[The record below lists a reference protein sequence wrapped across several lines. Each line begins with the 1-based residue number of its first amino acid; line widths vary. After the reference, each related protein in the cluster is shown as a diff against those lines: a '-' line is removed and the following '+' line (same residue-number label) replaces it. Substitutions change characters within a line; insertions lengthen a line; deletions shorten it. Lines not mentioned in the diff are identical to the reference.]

1 MKYLRKIF
9 ESDSTEQLE
18 EVEAIFTEFLDE
30 RQILEDGEE
39 YPTCEIKI
47 EQKYIRITIYK
58 EECVQNANGIVDF
71 ENLVKG
77 YDEQKAILNR
87 LKTPLKRIDHLGY
100 KWGIEI
106 WDNEIHIKIF
116 FIDNDFTLL
125 DALTSIHGSV
135 SIDPNII
142 KTVLKD
148 KYNVEYSSFNHSPG
162 SSGYYGRKETI
173 YLYLRDTITNDS
185 KLYRDIK
192 DLKHRKKND
201 DDRYERSVFSRV
213 EIVHDG
219 KTLKL
224 EY

>member
-9 ESDSTEQLE
+9 ESDSNEQLE
-18 EVEAIFTEFLDE
+18 EVESIFTEFLDE
-30 RQILEDGEE
+30 RQKLEDGEE
-39 YPTCEIKI
+39 STICEIST
-47 EQKYIRITIYK
+47 EEKYIRITIYK
-58 EECVQNANGIVDF
+58 DECAQDANGFADF

-77 YDEQKAILNR
+77 YDDQKAILNR
-87 LKTPLKRIDHLGY
+87 LRTPLKRIDHLGY

-106 WDNEIHIKIF
+106 CDNEIHIKIF
-116 FIDNDFTLL
+116 FIDNNFTLI
-125 DALTSIHGSV
+125 DALISNHGSV

-148 KYNVEYSSFNHSPG
+148 KYNVEYSSFNRSSG
-162 SSGYYGRKETI
+162 SSGYGRKETI

-185 KLYRDIK
+185 QLYKDIK
-192 DLKHRKKND
+192 GLKHRKRND
-201 DDRYERSVFSRV
+201 LSSSYERSVFSRV
-213 EIVHDG
+213 EIIHDG

>member
-9 ESDSTEQLE
+9 ESDSTEQLG

-30 RQILEDGEE
+30 KQILDGDE
-39 YPTCEIKI
+39 YPTCEIKS
-47 EQKYIRITIYK
+47 EAKYIRVIIYK
-58 EECVQNANGIVDF
+58 DECVQNANGIEDF
-71 ENLVKG
+71 ENLVNA

-100 KWGIEI
+100 NWGIEI
-106 WDNEIHIKIF
+106 GECEIHIKIF
-116 FIDNDFTLL
+116 HIDKDASLL
-125 DALTSIHGSV
+125 DALTSNHGSV

-142 KTVLKD
+142 KKILKD
-148 KYNVEYSSFNHSPG
+148 KYNVEYSSFSHSPG

-185 KLYRDIK
+185 QLYKDIK
-192 DLKHRKKND
+192 NLKHRKKND
-201 DDRYERSVFSRV
+201 DDKYERSVFSGV
-213 EIVHDG
+213 EIIHEG

>member
-30 RQILEDGEE
+30 RIKLEDGEE
-39 YPTCEIKI
+39 IPTCEISTKP
-47 EQKYIRITIYK
+47 KYIRITIYK
-58 EECVQNANGIVDF
+58 EECVQNANGFVDF

-77 YDEQKAILNR
+77 YDEQKDILNR

-100 KWGIEI
+100 EWGIEI
-106 WDNEIHIKIF
+106 WDNEIHIKVF
-116 FIDNDFTLL
+116 FIDNNFTLL
-125 DALTSIHGSV
+125 DALTSNHGSV

-148 KYNVEYSSFNHSPG
+148 KYNIEYLRFSHSPG

-173 YLYLRDTITNDS
+173 YLYLIDTITNDS
-185 KLYRDIK
+185 QLYKDIK
-192 DLKHRKKND
+192 ALKHRKRNED
-201 DDRYERSVFSRV
+201 DKYERNVFSGV
-213 EIVHDG
+213 EIIHDG

>member
-9 ESDSTEQLE
+9 ESDSTEQLG

-30 RQILEDGEE
+30 KQILEDGNE
-39 YPTCEIKI
+39 YPTCEI
-47 EQKYIRITIYK
+47 ESEAKYIRITIYK
-58 EECVQNANGIVDF
+58 DECVQNANGIEDF
-71 ENLVKG
+71 ENLVNA

-100 KWGIEI
+100 KWGIQI
-106 WDNEIHIKIF
+106 WDNEIHIKVF
-116 FIDNDFTLL
+116 FIDNNFSLL
-125 DALTSIHGSV
+125 DALTSSHGSV

-148 KYNVEYSSFNHSPG
+148 KYNVEYSSFNHVHG

-173 YLYLRDTITNDS
+173 YLYLKDTITNDS
-185 KLYRDIK
+185 QLYKDIK
-192 DLKHRKKND
+192 NLKHRKRND
-201 DDRYERSVFSRV
+201 DDKYERSVFSGV
-213 EIVHDG
+213 EIIHEG